1 MIRLIKTTLN
11 SRYFL
16 WIVLA
21 LPFIWLVNAYRVG
34 DLFYG
39 EVIHVSGE
47 FSARL
52 LILALAVTPLRLMF
66 GNASWP
72 AWLLHRRR
80 YFGVASF
87 MYALLH
93 TVVYIQKKASLT
105 LIWQEGM
112 SFNMWSGWLAFCV
125 FLALAITSNDSSVRR
140 LKRTWKKLHRWVYPA
155 ALLVFAHWVFIAF
168 DFVPGLVHFLVVLS
182 LEAYRL
188 WKRRHLK
195 RLAVAGTN
203 T

>member
-1 MIRLIKTTLN
+1 MISLIKTTLN
-11 SRYFL
+11 SRSFL
-16 WIVLA
+16 WIILA
-21 LPFIWLVNAYRVG
+21 LPFVWLVNAYRVG

-39 EVIHVSGE
+39 EIIHVSGE

-52 LILALAVTPLRLMF
+52 LILTLAVTPVRLMF
-66 GNASWP
+66 GNARWP
-72 AWLLHRRR
+72 AWLLQRRR
-80 YFGVASF
+80 YLGVASF

-93 TVVYIQKKASLT
+93 TVVYVQKKASLT

-112 SFNMWSGWLAFCV
+112 SFNMWSGWLAFCI
-125 FLALAITSNDSSVRR
+125 FLALAITSNDFSVRR

-168 DFVPGLVHFLVVLS
+168 DFVPGLVHFLIVLS
-182 LEAYRL
+182 LETYRL
-188 WKRRHLK
+188 WKRRQLK
-195 RLAVAGTN
+195 RLAVSGTN

>member
-168 DFVPGLVHFLVVLS
+168 DFVPGLVHFLIVLS

>member
-52 LILALAVTPLRLMF
+52 LILALAVTPLRFMF
-66 GNASWP
+66 SNAGWP
-72 AWLLHRRR
+72 AWLLQRRR

-168 DFVPGLVHFLVVLS
+168 DFVPGLVHFLIVLS
-182 LEAYRL
+182 LQAYRL
-188 WKRRHLK
+188 WKRRQLK
-195 RLAVAGTN
+195 RLAVAGTKP
-203 T
+203 

>member
-66 GNASWP
+66 PNASWP